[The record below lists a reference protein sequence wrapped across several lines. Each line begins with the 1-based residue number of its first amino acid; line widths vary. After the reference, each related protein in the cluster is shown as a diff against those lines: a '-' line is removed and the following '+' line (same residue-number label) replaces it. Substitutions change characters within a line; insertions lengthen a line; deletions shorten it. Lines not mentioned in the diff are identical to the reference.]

1 MEGSGL
7 QEVME
12 ENNQSLYF
20 ESLYFQSL
28 YFESIHT
35 LPLKN
40 EFRHLGSTL
49 KLYFKTVCHEIPLL
63 SKGKFVVRQTRSP
76 DDTTV

>member
-12 ENNQSLYF
+12 ENNQSLYFESLYFESLYF

-49 KLYFKTVCHEIPLL
+49 KLYFTTVCHEIPLHC
-63 SKGKFVVRQTRSP
+63 
-76 DDTTV
+76 TV